1 MTIRKGS
8 PVWVH
13 VGTRLSNLNAILKAG
28 TVLSANGRVVQVRIN
43 DDTVTVPRSLVRS
56 A

>member
-1 MTIRKGS
+1 MAIRKGS
-8 PVWVH
+8 PVWVN

-28 TVLSANGRVVQVRIN
+28 TVLSANGRVVQVQIN
-43 DDTVTVPRSLVRS
+43 GDTLTVPRQLVRV